1 MLSLLEGDL
10 AARAEV
16 SCVPFPSPLFDAAV
30 ADIQPD
36 MVVVDT
42 TYLDES
48 RVRPVMLDR
57 FAHSRITLVF
67 TSETGYAWM
76 DDIAH
81 GRSDYLP
88 DVSPSALLSL
98 VERPR
103 LEVVST

>member
-10 AARAEV
+10 AVHAEV
-16 SCVPFPSPLFDAAV
+16 SCVPFPSPSFDAAV

-57 FAHSRITLVF
+57 FADSRMTLVF

-76 DDIAH
+76 DDIAQ

-98 VERPR
+98 IERPH